1 MPTMFMAIATARG
14 SIEGIGMRF
23 GSNMA
28 KVGRERM

>member
-14 SIEGIGMRF
+14 SMFMMGIFR

-28 KVGRERM
+28 TEGRERR